1 MNNSFLE
8 SNPLFRDIYCWLAG
22 NEGNAAVCKI
32 DGILPGYDLGTN
44 WASFIGFFLTGF
56 ILMFIVVNG
65 VMLGTA
71 LYTWAFRRLM
81 ARFQNRIGPNRWG
94 PFGLLQPI
102 VDLIKM
108 LGKENITPR
117 VADKVLFS
125 IAPIIL
131 LGSVLLI
138 MVVVPFGKNT
148 FIADL
153 NIGVLF
159 IVAIGGFETIGI
171 FLAGWS
177 SGNRFALFGAVRA
190 VAMLLSYEIPLV
202 ISLVGVV
209 LIAGSMSLVDI
220 AESQKNIIFVLVQP
234 IGFFVV
240 VLSASAEMN
249 RTPFDI
255 VEAESELVAGFH
267 TEYTG
272 MKYGVIQA
280 AEFAALLVYCAILAN
295 MYFGGWSGFFLSDQ
309 LGALWF
315 LLKIV
320 IFIFIFEWVR
330 LSIPRLRI
338 DQIMSFAWKFLFPLS
353 LINLL
358 ITAVQVYI
366 FNNVTTPGVI
376 TSQELW
382 IMAAINIVLAISLI
396 PLFGFLVKDRIV
408 KPYAKTTT
416 QDLILEKVG

>member
-1 MNNSFLE
+1 MFVIFFISA
-8 SNPLFRDIYCWLAG
+8 LA
-22 NEGNAAVCKI
+22 E
-32 DGILPGYDLGTN
+32 TN
-44 WASFIGFFLTGF
+44 
-56 ILMFIVVNG
+56 
-65 VMLGTA
+65 
-71 LYTWAFRRLM
+71 R
-81 ARFQNRIGPNRWG
+81 P
-94 PFGLLQPI
+94 
-102 VDLIKM
+102 
-108 LGKENITPR
+108 
-117 VADKVLFS
+117 
-125 IAPIIL
+125 
-131 LGSVLLI
+131 
-138 MVVVPFGKNT
+138 
-148 FIADL
+148 
-153 NIGVLF
+153 
-159 IVAIGGFETIGI
+159 
-171 FLAGWS
+171 
-177 SGNRFALFGAVRA
+177 
-190 VAMLLSYEIPLV
+190 
-202 ISLVGVV
+202 
-209 LIAGSMSLVDI
+209 
-220 AESQKNIIFVLVQP
+220 
-234 IGFFVV
+234 
-240 VLSASAEMN
+240 
-249 RTPFDI
+249 PFDLP
-255 VEAESELVAGFH
+255 EAESELVAGYQP
-267 TEYTG
+267 EYSG
-272 MKYGVIQA
+272 MMSAMFWA

-353 LINLL
+353 LINLV

>member
-1 MNNSFLE
+1 MTDWMRIRE
-8 SNPLFRDIYCWLAG
+8 S
-22 NEGNAAVCKI
+22 
-32 DGILPGYDLGTN
+32 
-44 WASFIGFFLTGF
+44 
-56 ILMFIVVNG
+56 
-65 VMLGTA
+65 
-71 LYTWAFRRLM
+71 
-81 ARFQNRIGPNRWG
+81 
-94 PFGLLQPI
+94 
-102 VDLIKM
+102 
-108 LGKENITPR
+108 
-117 VADKVLFS
+117 
-125 IAPIIL
+125 
-131 LGSVLLI
+131 
-138 MVVVPFGKNT
+138 
-148 FIADL
+148 
-153 NIGVLF
+153 
-159 IVAIGGFETIGI
+159 
-171 FLAGWS
+171 
-177 SGNRFALFGAVRA
+177 
-190 VAMLLSYEIPLV
+190 
-202 ISLVGVV
+202 
-209 LIAGSMSLVDI
+209 
-220 AESQKNIIFVLVQP
+220 ESQKNIIFVLVQP

-353 LINLL
+353 LINLV
-358 ITAVQVYI
+358 ITAVEVYI

-382 IMAAINIVLAISLI
+382 IMAAINIVLAVSLI

-408 KPYAKTTT
+408 KPYAKTAT